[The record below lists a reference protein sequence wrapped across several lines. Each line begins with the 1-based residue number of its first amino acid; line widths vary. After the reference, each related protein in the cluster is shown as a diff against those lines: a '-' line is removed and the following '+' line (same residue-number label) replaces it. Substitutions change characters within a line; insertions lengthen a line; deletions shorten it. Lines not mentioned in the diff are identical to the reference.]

1 MSLESLNRR
10 IKTTTDL
17 GEIVSTMKML
27 SSVSVGQYEKALQ
40 SLKQYGQTIRDAFH
54 GLFTQESF
62 HYEAPKSKPKEPKVL
77 AIIIGSDNG
86 LVGRFNRDLMDFT
99 TKYLQNQFLGTTP
112 RIITV
117 GKRIGLL
124 STTKKEFIIEAS
136 YPISNSLKELAPV
149 TAQILNQI
157 NQIVSQHKID
167 SVYLFANHRQGNAA
181 FTPRA
186 RQLIPLPEEQMKQ
199 LQRSKWTGRSLP
211 LITVDQDQL
220 FHAVLREYLLVVM
233 LHDLV
238 ASLASEHYT
247 RMIRMQEAEKN
258 IDTSLEEFKLEYQ
271 QLRQTQITDELID
284 IVSGAEEM
292 NKQKN
297 QSPLDFTKK
306 RSKNKV

>member
-10 IKTTTDL
+10 IKTTSDL

-40 SLKQYGQTIRDAFH
+40 SLTQYGQTIRDAFH

-62 HYEAPKSKPKEPKVL
+62 HYETPKLHQKEPKIL

-86 LVGRFNRDLMDFT
+86 LVGRFNRDLMNFT
-99 TKYLQNQFLGTTP
+99 KKYIQNQFKNTSP
-112 RIITV
+112 YIITV

-124 STTKKEFIIEAS
+124 SSGETNFQIEAT

-149 TAQILNQI
+149 SAQLLNQI
-157 NQIVSQHKID
+157 NQVVSKHKID
-167 SVYLFANHRQGNAA
+167 FVYLFSNHKQGNTA
-181 FTPRA
+181 FVPRA

-199 LQRSKWTGRSLP
+199 LERSKWNGRSLP
-211 LITVDQDQL
+211 LITLDNDEL
-220 FHAVLREYLLVVM
+220 FHSLLREYLVVVL

-247 RMIRMQEAEKN
+247 RMIHMQEAEKN
-258 IDTSLEEFKLEYQ
+258 IDESLEEFHLEYQ
-271 QLRQTQITDELID
+271 QLRQAQITDELID

-297 QSPLDFTKK
+297 QSTLDFTKK
-306 RSKNKV
+306 KK